1 MSRSLVSLVLAIVAV
16 LPVIAWCAAE
26 PSSVPATTS
35 AIGELKSGQG
45 RELVL
50 ANCLMCHSAAVIVA
64 SHRTRQQWDQTIT
77 RMQTQNGLGP
87 LPPAVRSQVLDY
99 LETTQPPSDPGL
111 EKAKESPW
119 AHPLYRS
126 NPLW

>member
-1 MSRSLVSLVLAIVAV
+1 MSRSLVSRAIAIVAV
-16 LPVIAWCAAE
+16 LPVLAWCAAE
-26 PSSVPATTS
+26 PTSVPENTS
-35 AIGELKSGQG
+35 VIGELKPGQG

-64 SHRTRQQWDQTIT
+64 SHRTRHQWDQTIT
-77 RMQTQNGLGP
+77 RMQTQNGLSP
-87 LPPAVRSQVLDY
+87 LPPALRNQILDY

-119 AHPLYRS
+119 ARPLYRS